1 MASNSAKDKKSSRGP
16 SPEEIIN
23 GFQTLRA
30 EQRALSGKLSEF
42 ELDLNEHRMV
52 IETLKNVNEDRKCF
66 RLVGGVLTERKVK
79 DVLPVLITNQE
90 RLKEFIEKLNEQI
103 AKKGQEINEYR
114 EKHNIRFRGLDSFSN
129 LLGTVYRKGD
139 ILFTPDGNSVIST
152 VGNKITVFDLKN
164 NKSTTLPVE
173 SRFNY
178 NALDLSP
185 NGCTLLAVNEEGDAQ
200 LISLISQTVVHKY
213 RFKRKVR
220 AVKFSPD
227 GKHFAVCKENNVF
240 VFKAPGPFSGEYNAF
255 VMERVFHGAYD
266 ETTCLDWSTDS
277 KILAVGSKDMATKLY
292 PLDKYGWT
300 NFRIYSLGNHTDGI
314 VGCFFEENSYDI
326 TTVSRNGQTCVWE
339 CTIDPKDLVPLN
351 EAPPKKK
358 KKVTSDSEE
367 DDIDV
372 TKSGERTEEE
382 LTAALSSVT
391 VSDDAP
397 QAKEVNKLF
406 YKRIA
411 RHYLGDEARKDN
423 KDAVLTAAAYH
434 RQTKILVTGF
444 STGAFFIHELP
455 EVNLIHSLSISDQ
468 KISSISIN
476 STGDWIALGCS
487 GLGQLL
493 VWEWQ
498 SETYVMKQQGHSNNM
513 CCVSYSADGQII
525 ATGGEDGKVK
535 LWNVYSGFCFVTF
548 SEHSNTV
555 SSLCFSG
562 NKKFVVSA
570 SLDGT
575 VRAYD
580 VLRYRNFKTFTS
592 TRPVQFSCVAVDSSG
607 EFVAAGGQDIFEIYL
622 WSVKTG
628 RLLEILAGH
637 EGPVSSVTFSPTMTS
652 TVLASVSWDKTLRVW
667 DAIEKGSAHETIELT
682 ADGVCVVFK
691 PDGQDVAV
699 ATLDGQIVVF
709 NVKTSL
715 QVSAIEGR
723 HDLGSGRSDTDLIT
737 AKKSLQAKCFTSLC
751 YSADGDCL
759 LAGGQSK
766 NVCIYN
772 VKESLLLKKF
782 EITQNRSLDAVDDFI
797 NRRKMTEFG
806 NVALVEEREENEG
819 GNVAIKLPGV
829 KKGDMASRA
838 FKPEVRVFS
847 LQFSPTG
854 QQWAAATTEG
864 LLIYSLCSGLVF
876 DPWDLQIGIT
886 PAAVRDAI
894 QEGDFTNALTM
905 SMKLNEASLIQEVIE
920 SIPVKDVELIISDL
934 GEQYVKRLLII
945 IASCLDS
952 SRHLEYY
959 LCWAQHLLTMH
970 GPKINAQKNMPA
982 LLALEKSLVRK
993 YDQLSKICDYNKYT
1007 MQYVT
1012 SLGEVFSKKS
1022 KVDKVEVDSED
1033 EDDVLEEEAVSE
1045 NEDINSG

>member
-1 MASNSAKDKKSSRGP
+1 MKFAYK
-16 SPEEIIN
+16 
-23 GFQTLRA
+23 
-30 EQRALSGKLSEF
+30 
-42 ELDLNEHRMV
+42 
-52 IETLKNVNEDRKCF
+52 
-66 RLVGGVLTERKVK
+66 
-79 DVLPVLITNQE
+79 
-90 RLKEFIEKLNEQI
+90 
-103 AKKGQEINEYR
+103 
-114 EKHNIRFRGLDSFSN
+114 FSN

-139 ILFTPDGNSVIST
+139 LIFTPDGNSVIST
-152 VGNKITVFDLKN
+152 VGNRISIFDLKN

-185 NGCTLLAVNEEGDAQ
+185 NGCTLIAINEEGDAHM
-200 LISLISQTVVHKY
+200 ISLISQTIIHKY

-227 GKHFAVCKENNVF
+227 SKHFAVCKENNVF
-240 VFKAPGPFSGEYNAF
+240 VFKAPGPFSGQYNAF
-255 VMERVFHGAYD
+255 IMERVYHGAYD

-277 KILAVGSKDMATKLY
+277 RILAVGSKDMATKLY
-292 PLDKYGWT
+292 PLDKWA

-314 VGCFFEENSYDI
+314 VGCFFEEGNYDI

-339 CTIDPKDLVPLN
+339 CTIDPKDLVPIDK
-351 EAPPKKK
+351 APPRKKK
-358 KKVTSDSEE
+358 KISSDSEE
-367 DDIDV
+367 DDVDV
-372 TKSGERTEEE
+372 TKSRERTEEE
-382 LTAALSSVT
+382 ITAALNEVSVNEEAGNKT
-391 VSDDAP
+391 N
-397 QAKEVNKLF
+397 EVNKLF

-411 RHYLGDEARKDN
+411 RHYLGDEVRKDN
-423 KDAVLTAAAYH
+423 RQAVLTAAAYH
-434 RQTKILVTGF
+434 RKTRILVTGY

-468 KISSISIN
+468 KVSSISLN
-476 STGDWIALGCS
+476 CTGDWIALGCS

-513 CCVSYSADGQII
+513 SCVSYSTDGQLL

-535 LWNVYSGFCFVTF
+535 LWNVHSGFCFVTF
-548 SEHSNTV
+548 NEHSNSVTAIT
-555 SSLCFSG
+555 FSG

-580 VLRYRNFKTFTS
+580 VLRYRNFRTFTS

-637 EGPVSSVTFSPTMTS
+637 EGPVSSLAFSPIMTS

-682 ADGVCVVFK
+682 ADGICVVFK

-699 ATLDGQIVVF
+699 ATLDGQISIF

-715 QVSAIEGR
+715 QVSSIEGR
-723 HDLGSGRSDTDLIT
+723 NDLGSGRSDTDLIT
-737 AKKSLQAKCFTSLC
+737 AKKSLQAKSFTSLC
-751 YSADGDCL
+751 YSADGECL

-772 VKESLLLKKF
+772 VKESLLLRRF

-797 NRRKMTEFG
+797 NRRKLTEFG
-806 NVALVEEREENEG
+806 NVALIEEREEREG
-819 GNVAIKLPGV
+819 GNVSIRLPGV
-829 KKGDMASRA
+829 RKGDMASRV

-864 LLIYSLCSGLVF
+864 LLIYSLNSDLVF

-886 PAAVRDAI
+886 PAAVREAVEE
-894 QEGDFTNALTM
+894 QDFANALIM
-905 SMKLNEASLIQEVIE
+905 SMKLNEAKLIQEVIE
-920 SIPVKDVELIISDL
+920 SIPTKDIELIIAGL
-934 GEQYVKRLLII
+934 GTQYVQRLLII

-959 LCWAQHLLTMH
+959 LCWAQHILTMH

-993 YDQLSKICDYNKYT
+993 YDQISKICDYNKYT
-1007 MQYVT
+1007 LQYIS
-1012 SLGEVFSKKS
+1012 SLGDVFSKKL
-1022 KVDKVEVDSED
+1022 KLEKMDVESED
-1033 EDDVLEEEAVSE
+1033 DEEAGGSDVSDE
-1045 NEDINSG
+1045 SNDVELD